1 MSIRQTTKLGG
12 IAIVGALGLAIV
24 VGTWSIN
31 EIRLGG
37 KLYKED
43 QLISDLEADTASPAN
58 FIVEPWLEASLVAGG
73 HGSLDQHLA
82 RIAELRKIYEERTA
96 WWGKQDIPASARQEL
111 AEAGKAAGT
120 FWDVYDNELLPAAR
134 ANDWARMEAVRDKLG
149 AAFDEHR
156 KHIDELV
163 ATTATFRKEVL
174 DRNGRTQAWSIAL
187 MAALAAAIV
196 ALVALSV
203 RTLLKRVLAPVID
216 TAGVMDRM
224 AAGDLEA
231 GRTSTHRDDEI
242 GDMTRA
248 LEVFRE
254 ASIAQRGA
262 EHRTR
267 AVVEQ
272 LSGALKELAEGNLA
286 HRMDQPLATE
296 FEELRSSYNKAVD
309 QLGGLLQDVASVA
322 RTVASGAGEIRAA
335 SNDLALRNEQQAAS
349 LEEAAAAMNEVTT
362 TVRESAERTVGVQ
375 AMIANAHAEATNG
388 GKVVSNAITAMA
400 AIEKS
405 AQEITQII
413 NVIDGIAFQTNLLA
427 LNAGVEAAR
436 AGDAGKGFAVVANE
450 VRALAQRSADAAK
463 DIKELITASTEQ
475 VAGGV
480 RLVGETGDL
489 LGTIVTRVG
498 EIDEVITEIARSTEG
513 QASNLLQVNSV
524 VSEMDRMTQQN
535 AAMVEQSTA
544 AARSLADD
552 ARGLAEL
559 VGRFRTGAEVSAAL
573 PARKVETGPRRARA
587 VPAPLPVA
595 GNLAVAASFQPDADD
610 WSEF

>member
-1 MSIRQTTKLGG
+1 MDELDQRMAFYGLAGEAAAMRRVGRRIGGHIDTALRAFYARVAQTPELARLFTSEGQADRARSLQKDHWRKLFGEGLTESHAQQARVIGTVHARIGLKPQWYIGG
-12 IAIVGALGLAIV
+12 YAVVLEHLIHGMIAPGLLGLLPWRRRQARDLSVLVKAALIDMDLALSTYSENTGAETRQV
-24 VGTWSIN
+24 LGTMSAA
-31 EIRLGG
+31 LSG
-37 KLYKED
+37 
-43 QLISDLEADTASPAN
+43 
-58 FIVEPWLEASLVAGG
+58 
-73 HGSLDQHLA
+73 LA
-82 RIAELRKIYEERTA
+82 RGDL
-96 WWGKQDIPASARQEL
+96 SS
-111 AEAGKAAGT
+111 
-120 FWDVYDNELLPAAR
+120 
-134 ANDWARMEAVRDKLG
+134 RMEALPGEFGQAEQDFN
-149 AAFDEHR
+149 AA
-156 KHIDELV
+156 V
-163 ATTATFRKEVL
+163 
-174 DRNGRTQAWSIAL
+174 
-187 MAALAAAIV
+187 AALQEAMN
-196 ALVALSV
+196 SV
-203 RTLLKRVLAPVID
+203 VTGVRSIS
-216 TAGVMDRM
+216 TA
-224 AAGDLEA
+224 
-231 GRTSTHRDDEI
+231 
-242 GDMTRA
+242 
-248 LEVFRE
+248 
-254 ASIAQRGA
+254 
-262 EHRTR
+262 
-267 AVVEQ
+267 
-272 LSGALKELAEGNLA
+272 
-286 HRMDQPLATE
+286 
-296 FEELRSSYNKAVD
+296 SS
-309 QLGGLLQDVASVA
+309 
-322 RTVASGAGEIRAA
+322 EIRAA
-335 SNDLALRNEQQAAS
+335 TDDLALRNEQQAAS

-573 PARKVETGPRRARA
+573 PARKVETGPHRARA
-587 VPAPLPVA
+587 APPPLPVA